1 MSTWSSLKIE
11 LIATGDQANV
21 WGTTTNNNLQF
32 ALQEAITGSGTVT
45 FASNNQTISLIDSNL
60 TQTARNLRL
69 NLTGVTG
76 GSTRNLF
83 IPAIQK
89 QYIVYNGCADS
100 VLITNGTSPTPT
112 GTGVTVPAG
121 RSLIVFNDGTNV
133 TPVITYAPSMT
144 LGAALPVGSG
154 GTGLTSFTANGA
166 FYADGTGA
174 AITTGTLPVISG
186 GTGLTTYTGNGALYA
201 NGAGTAITSGTLPI
215 ASGGTGQTTANA
227 ALNALLPS
235 QTLNNGKF
243 LTTNGSNT
251 TWADNPLGT
260 VTNVSVVSSNGL
272 AGTVANPTTTPALTL
287 STTVTGVLKGNGT
300 AISAAVSSVDY
311 APATTG
317 STILAGNGSGGF
329 SNLPTATTG
338 VLQWNGSAYVWTTN
352 YAPATTGST
361 ILAGNGSGG
370 FTNLPSPSAGFL
382 QWNGSAYVWNGSAGT
397 GSVTSVNVLGGLT
410 GLTTSG
416 GPVTTS
422 GSITLGGTLNPA
434 SGGTGQTSYTDGQ
447 LLIGNSTGNTLAKST
462 LTAGTGVTITN
473 GAGSITISAAG
484 LGGDVV
490 GPASATDNAF
500 ARFDTTSGKLI
511 KNSVATLDNTGSATF
526 AGSINVSGTAA
537 SAADLKLYEDTDNGV
552 NYVSFK
558 APALVP
564 ANVTWVLPNADGT
577 NGNVLIT
584 DGSGTLTWGTVN
596 SGASLSNDITTAT
609 NLYPMFANATTG
621 TPTTVYTSNSKLLYK
636 PSTGELQASELIASN
651 GIIANN
657 TTISTSY
664 TVATGTNAM
673 SVGPITIA
681 SGQAVTV
688 SSGQRWIVL

>member
-21 WGTTTNNNLQF
+21 WGDTTNNNLQY

-60 TQTARNLRL
+60 SQTARNLRL
-69 NLTGVTG
+69 SLTGVTG
-76 GSTRNLF
+76 GSTRSLF

-100 VLITNGTSPTPT
+100 VLVTNGTSPTPT

-121 RSLIVFNDGTNV
+121 KSLIVFNDGTNV
-133 TPVITYAPSMT
+133 TAVITYAPSMT

-174 AITTGTLPVISG
+174 AINTGTLPVISG
-186 GTGLTTYTGNGALYA
+186 GTGLTSFTANGAFYS
-201 NGAGTAITSGTLPI
+201 NGAGTAITTGTLPI

-235 QTLNNGKF
+235 QTLNTGKF

-251 TWADNPLGT
+251 SWADNPLGT
-260 VTNVSVVSSNGL
+260 VTSVSVVSANGL

-287 STTVTGVLKGNGT
+287 STTITGVLKGNGT

-329 SNLPTATTG
+329 SNLPTASTG

-397 GSVTSVNVLGGLT
+397 GSVTSIDVLGGTT

-422 GSITLGGTLNPA
+422 GSITIAGTLNTA
-434 SGGTGQTSYTDGQ
+434 NGGTGQTTYTDGQ
-447 LLIGNSTGNTLAKST
+447 LLIGNSTGNTLTKST
-462 LTAGTGVTITN
+462 LTAGSGVTITN

-500 ARFDTTSGKLI
+500 ARFDTSSGKLI

-526 AGSINVSGTAA
+526 TGSLNVNGTAA
-537 SAADLKLYEDTDNGV
+537 SAADLKLYEDTDNGT
-552 NYVSFK
+552 NYVGIK
-558 APALVP
+558 APASVA
-564 ANVTWVLPNADGT
+564 ANTTWILPNADGT
-577 NGNVLIT
+577 NGQALVTNGTGDLSWTTIT
-584 DGSGTLTWGTVN
+584 
-596 SGASLSNDITTAT
+596 SGATISNDTAT
-609 NLYPMFANATTG
+609 ASNLYPAFLGATSG
-621 TPTTVYTSNSKLLYK
+621 TALNIYTSNAKLLYK
-636 PSTGELQASELIASN
+636 PSTGDFQASQLVASN
-651 GIIANN
+651 GLILNN
-657 TTISTSY
+657 TTIAASY
-664 TVATGTNAM
+664 TVPSGSNAM
-673 SVGPITIA
+673 SIGPITIA

-688 SSGQRWIVL
+688 SSGQRWVVI